1 LPELRLRFFVS
12 TQDAGRSR
20 KSPVPAITLKA
31 LNAEDAAQPADGCTA
46 GLRRENLKSKG
57 DNGFYKCG
65 GFNHGGHGGNMK
77 SKGKNS
83 GSCECGGFNRGG
95 RRGSQRK
102 TFMRFKQF
110 VIPGKD
116 PESIIKDCFV

>member
-1 LPELRLRFFVS
+1 MPELRLRFFVS
-12 TQDAGRSR
+12 TQYAGRSR

-31 LNAEDAAQPADGCTA
+31 LNA
-46 GLRRENLKSKG
+46 GLSRENLKSKG

>member
-1 LPELRLRFFVS
+1 
-12 TQDAGRSR
+12 
-20 KSPVPAITLKA
+20 
-31 LNAEDAAQPADGCTA
+31 
-46 GLRRENLKSKG
+46 
-57 DNGFYKCG
+57 
-65 GFNHGGHGGNMK
+65 MK